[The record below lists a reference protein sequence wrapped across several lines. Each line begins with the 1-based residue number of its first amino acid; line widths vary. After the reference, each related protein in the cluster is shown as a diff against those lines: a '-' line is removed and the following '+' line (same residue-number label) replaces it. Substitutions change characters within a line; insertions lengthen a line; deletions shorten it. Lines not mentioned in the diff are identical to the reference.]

1 MAEVSTKIWEISR
14 AGLET
19 EICPEIFR
27 SHSSQSLRK
36 TRDFD
41 DCDCILRGP
50 GNCLVPVTVPAA
62 KGVPVQ
68 RCVTARKMKVDQATG
83 RLDKHDPYKSRHS
96 ADGGFAK
103 GSAPAYPPARSPPPR
118 PLSTT

>member
-41 DCDCILRGP
+41 DCMARRNHFFAIL
-50 GNCLVPVTVPAA
+50 
-62 KGVPVQ
+62 
-68 RCVTARKMKVDQATG
+68 TAQ
-83 RLDKHDPYKSRHS
+83 DKRV
-96 ADGGFAK
+96 AK
-103 GSAPAYPPARSPPPR
+103 GSARKAPASQTRYH
-118 PLSTT
+118 